1 MKKKL
6 CTILTLFIVLTAA
19 FSAYAADA
27 DIERLNK
34 FAEAAQNQAPD
45 AIGYP
50 VTQDIPLHEFN
61 IWYLSK
67 RLDRFMI
74 NNAGDPFD
82 PHSELVNTLDF
93 EREVIEFFAP
103 HYGIDKNEVW
113 GICTFSGTDGNNLG
127 IYFGAKYLE
136 NITGKKPIV
145 YVSREAHY
153 SNMRLCH
160 LQNLEMKLIPTDS
173 MGRMEIAEFEK
184 VLDTTRPALVIIAMG
199 TTFKGGIDNARQINA
214 VLERKKPIAVYRHVD
229 AALFGG
235 YLPFTEHKDL
245 LDARKNKFDSIAVSG
260 HKFFG
265 MNEPAGIFLTTK
277 KVLEKQ
283 KAFNITY
290 LNGNMPMINCSRS
303 AITPLKFWWL
313 TKKVGYKGYEKQAK
327 QILENAKYLKQK
339 LDAIGYPCWLQPCSN
354 TVFFKRPSE
363 RVMKKW
369 GLAPDYDKRLGG
381 DLAHVVIMQH
391 VSKQLIDKFVADIK
405 KN

>member
-1 MKKKL
+1 MKKRL
-6 CTILTLFIVLTAA
+6 CTVFAIFIVLSAT
-19 FSAYAADA
+19 FSAYAKDA

-34 FAEAAQNQAPD
+34 FAEAAQTKAPD
-45 AIGYP
+45 ALGYP
-50 VTQDIPLHEFN
+50 VTQDIPLHEFDV
-61 IWYLSK
+61 WYLSK
-67 RLDRFMI
+67 GLDKFMI

-103 HYGIDKNEVW
+103 LYGIDKNEVW

-173 MGRMEIAEFEK
+173 MGRMEISEFEK
-184 VLDTTRPALVIIAMG
+184 ALDPTRPALVIIAMG
-199 TTFKGGIDNARQINA
+199 TTFKGGIDNAQQINA

-235 YLPFTEHKDL
+235 YLPFTQHKNL
-245 LDARKNKFDSIAVSG
+245 LNARKNKFDSIAVSG

-313 TKKVGYKGYEKQAK
+313 TKKVGYAGYAKQAK
-327 QILENAKYLKQK
+327 NILENANYLKQK
-339 LDAIGYPCWLQPCSN
+339 LDAIGYPCWLQPYSN

-363 RVMKKW
+363 RVMKNW